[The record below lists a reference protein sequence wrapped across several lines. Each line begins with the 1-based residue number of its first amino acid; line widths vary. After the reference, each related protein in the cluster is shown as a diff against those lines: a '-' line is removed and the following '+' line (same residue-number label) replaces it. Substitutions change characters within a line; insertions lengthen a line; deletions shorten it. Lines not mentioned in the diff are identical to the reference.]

1 MAVQKAV
8 TKTVKAKAPVSTK
21 TVKKTVKTTPASR
34 SKQIKKVGVAVKSAP
49 GVKMS
54 PGERLA
60 AARAAKA
67 NGTAPAR
74 KKVVRKPIPTWAA
87 PADFKP
93 HFVEVTVRTEKD
105 GLLGN
110 AIKAIRVNG
119 RYDFEDPG
127 NIDERKKFDL
137 VGFDRVTLI
146 GIQARLAA
154 VTFKATNDK
163 KFPVDPKG
171 RTEVKGAMR
180 LPANTTF
187 RMVLRINK
195 NKDGFIAVG
204 IKQIL
209 QAVKNAKGIVKPVAL
224 DKKDPVYRAL
234 RKCSRI
240 MPGAFKDIQSP
251 PAKTRR
257 KKVED
262 DGEE

>member
-1 MAVQKAV
+1 
-8 TKTVKAKAPVSTK
+8 
-21 TVKKTVKTTPASR
+21 
-34 SKQIKKVGVAVKSAP
+34 
-49 GVKMS
+49 MS

-60 AARAAKA
+60 AARKAKAAGGPAAKK
-67 NGTAPAR
+67 TARPAR
-74 KKVVRKPIPTWAA
+74 KPLPMWAA

-119 RYDFEDPG
+119 RYDLEDPS
-127 NIDERKKFDL
+127 NIDERKKFDMAGYDKL
-137 VGFDRVTLI
+137 TLI
-146 GIQARLAA
+146 GIQARIAA

-187 RMVLRINK
+187 RLVLRVNK
-195 NKDGFIAVG
+195 KKEGHLAVL

-209 QAVKNAKGIVKPVAL
+209 QAVKSAKTGNIKAVPL
-224 DKKDPVYRAL
+224 DKKDPVYRSL
-234 RKCSRI
+234 RKSLRFL
-240 MPGAFKDIQSP
+240 PAAFKDVQMP
-251 PAKTRR
+251 PAKRR
-257 KKVED
+257 GKKTED

>member
-1 MAVQKAV
+1 
-8 TKTVKAKAPVSTK
+8 
-21 TVKKTVKTTPASR
+21 
-34 SKQIKKVGVAVKSAP
+34 
-49 GVKMS
+49 MS

-60 AARAAKA
+60 AARKAKAAGGPAAKK
-67 NGTAPAR
+67 TAAAKRPAR
-74 KKVVRKPIPTWAA
+74 KPLPVWAA
-87 PADFKP
+87 PTDFKP

-119 RYDFEDPG
+119 RYDLEDPS
-127 NIDERKKFDL
+127 NIDERKKFDMA
-137 VGFDRVTLI
+137 GYDKTTLI

-163 KFPVDPKG
+163 KYPVDPKG

-187 RMVLRINK
+187 RLVLRVNK
-195 NKDGFIAVG
+195 KKEGNLAVL

-209 QAVKNAKGIVKPVAL
+209 QAVKSEKTGKIKATPL
-224 DKKDPVYRAL
+224 DKKDPVYRSL
-234 RKCSRI
+234 RKSLRFL
-240 MPGAFKDIQSP
+240 PAAFKDVQMP
-251 PAKTRR
+251 PARRRGKKT
-257 KKVED
+257 ED